1 MGVGLKLRSV
11 TDEIGSSDFFHAFF
25 STVHHHLEE
34 GEWGSAYP
42 AIMKELYRGELGEDR
57 AVAALVELKGITRRL
72 RSLRPDQVVWDIE
85 DLNAKPPWGDD
96 ISSDIT
102 DLSNYFVTS
111 TGRDLVGC
119 LRESLDLMVQR
130 GGDLTVVEI

>member
-1 MGVGLKLRSV
+1 MRS
-11 TDEIGSSDFFHAFF
+11 
-25 STVHHHLEE
+25 
-34 GEWGSAYP
+34 
-42 AIMKELYRGELGEDR
+42 
-57 AVAALVELKGITRRL
+57 
-72 RSLRPDQVVWDIE
+72 RPG
-85 DLNAKPPWGDD
+85 GDD

>member
-1 MGVGLKLRSV
+1 
-11 TDEIGSSDFFHAFF
+11 
-25 STVHHHLEE
+25 
-34 GEWGSAYP
+34 
-42 AIMKELYRGELGEDR
+42 MKELYRGELGEDR